1 MGFKVTKRSTSLK
14 SKFSEWF
21 KVSSRCNTKK
31 PKHLHGYQSES
42 TKPELCR
49 HRLLNKGT
57 E

>member
-21 KVSSRCNTKK
+21 KVSSRCNIKK

-49 HRLLNKGT
+49 HRLLNKVT